1 MLLPKTRDG
10 FGGECK
16 SRILILILCCCC
28 YSLFRHA
35 FKRASDS
42 AIVHLSSCTPS
53 SLLAS
58 GRGHLEGY

>member
-1 MLLPKTRDG
+1 MAKRHGTPAEWPVASVML
-10 FGGECK
+10 F
-16 SRILILILCCCC
+16 C